1 MNQLK
6 QTYTNDRGNRLFMV
20 VSVGRK
26 WTQGIWFEQPVKVS
40 RVSNKVMVQWND
52 LDGNAIPT
60 LQRMA
65 VAMYG
70 RKSKMPKSLRKAI
83 FNNIGETND

>member
-6 QTYTNDRGNRLFMV
+6 QAHTNRGHRLFWV

-26 WTQGIWFEQPVKVS
+26 WTRGIWFEHPIKVS
-40 RVSNKVMVQWND
+40 RVPTKVTYTWKD

-65 VAMYG
+65 RAMYK
-70 RKSKMPKSLRKAI
+70 RQSKMPKSVRKAL
-83 FNNIGETND
+83 FYNDIGETK

>member
-26 WTQGIWFEQPVKVS
+26 WTHGIWFEHPLTVS
-40 RVSNKVMVQWND
+40 RVPNKVTYTWED

-65 VAMYG
+65 RAMYK
-70 RKSKMPKSLRKAI
+70 RQNKMPKSLRKAL
-83 FNNIGETND
+83 FNKNVGEK

>member
-26 WTQGIWFEQPVKVS
+26 WTHGIWFEQPLKVS
-40 RVSNKVMVQWND
+40 RVPNKVTYTWKDQ
-52 LDGNAIPT
+52 DGNAIPT
-60 LQRMA
+60 LQKMA
-65 VAMYG
+65 RAMYK
-70 RKSKMPKSLRKAI
+70 RQSKMPKSLRKAL
-83 FNNIGETND
+83 FNNNKGDK

>member
-6 QTYTNDRGNRLFMV
+6 QANTNSRGHRLFLV

-26 WTQGIWFEQPVKVS
+26 WTQGIWFEHPLTVS
-40 RVSNKVMVQWND
+40 RVQNKVVVTWKD

-60 LQRMA
+60 LKRMA
-65 VAMYG
+65 RAMYK
-70 RKSKMPKSLRKAI
+70 RQSKMPKSLRKAL
-83 FNNIGETND
+83 FNKI

>member
-26 WTQGIWFEQPVKVS
+26 WTHGIWFEHPIKVS
-40 RVSNKVMVQWND
+40 RVPNKVTCTWKD

-65 VAMYG
+65 KAMYK
-70 RKSKMPKSLRKAI
+70 RQSKMPKSLRKAL
-83 FNNIGETND
+83 FHNNIGDTK